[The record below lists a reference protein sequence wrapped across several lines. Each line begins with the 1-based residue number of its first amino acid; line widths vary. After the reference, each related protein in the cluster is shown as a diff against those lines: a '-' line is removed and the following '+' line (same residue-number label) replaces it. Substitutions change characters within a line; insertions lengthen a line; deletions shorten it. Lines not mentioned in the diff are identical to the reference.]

1 MCVCVSVSQSV
12 SMSACLPVS
21 QPVCLS
27 VWLFASVCVCVCMQ
41 SALFTF
47 GGFWSWL
54 LLSNSLVTRKISK
67 GLAAS
72 VVGAQPGF
80 MLPILQSPICVRRQ
94 HRNMVVGVIVRAT
107 VTSDSPHGVPAI
119 VVFISPA
126 LHNFQAQGT

>member
-1 MCVCVSVSQSV
+1 MCLYAVCAVYIWGLLELATSQQFFRDS
-12 SMSACLPVS
+12 
-21 QPVCLS
+21 
-27 VWLFASVCVCVCMQ
+27 
-41 SALFTF
+41 
-47 GGFWSWL
+47 
-54 LLSNSLVTRKISK
+54 KIAK